1 MINNTLE
8 LIGNTPMVK
17 LNKIGDSNIHLKLEK
32 YNPGGSIKD
41 RAVLYMLE
49 NLESQGLLKKGD
61 TLVEA
66 SSGNTGI
73 ALAMVGALKG
83 YKVVIIMPETM
94 SIERREIIKSYG
106 AELMLTDGSLGM
118 NGSINKANELLETN
132 SNYISINQ
140 FKNNHNPLAHYETT
154 AVEILNQVK
163 EIDVFVAGVGTG
175 GTISGIGKRLKEFN
189 PNIKVVAI
197 EPESSP
203 IISKGFKGS
212 YRIQG
217 IGAGFVPDNYDSSVV
232 DDVIT
237 VSTEEAFEGVR
248 MLAKNE
254 GILVGISSGAN
265 LMGALKLS
273 EKYKNKNI
281 VTIAPDGID
290 KYLSENIF

>member
-1 MINNTLE
+1 MR
-8 LIGNTPMVK
+8 
-17 LNKIGDSNIHLKLEK
+17 
-32 YNPGGSIKD
+32 GSQ
-41 RAVLYMLE
+41 
-49 NLESQGLLKKGD
+49 SQGLLKKGD